1 MSTVGHCVTAALSK
15 HLQTL
20 GLDVTNLETL
30 ETAIALDELE
40 AEFLALAEAIAAQ
53 LLPAEQFTLSLNAE
67 QSQFVRFNQ
76 ARVRQAGRIV
86 DCRVGLTL
94 MAAQRTASWRFPLTG
109 NWETDWAIAAAAL
122 ADLRADLSHLPIDPY
137 QVLPS
142 GESTSRDV
150 HQGRLLSPESV
161 VDVLLPEVDG
171 LDFAGIYAGGR
182 MLQAYADS
190 VGQRHWFATDS
201 FSLDYSLFTADGQ
214 AVKGTLAGGEWD
226 AAAYATKLADSK
238 RQLER
243 LSRTPKPIPK
253 GGYRVY
259 LAPAALAEIVAMFSW
274 GGVSESAL
282 QQGESA
288 LGALQRGDRTLS
300 PQFTLQENF
309 APGLVPRFNNL
320 GEIAPMSLTL
330 IDQGKL
336 VNTLINSRTAK
347 EYGKTAN
354 GANSSESLRS
364 PEVCPGSLPA
374 AEVLKALDT
383 GLYLSNLH
391 YLNWSDRPTGR
402 ITGMTRYAC
411 FWVEQGE
418 IVAPIENLR
427 FDESLYRCLGEN
439 LMALT
444 QHADFIPNVDTYD
457 RRSLGG
463 LRVPGALVED
473 FTFTL

>member
-1 MSTVGHCVTAALSK
+1 MAVKRSNLDGTTLEVNVT
-15 HLQTL
+15 HL
-20 GLDVTNLETL
+20 NLETIP
-30 ETAIALDELE
+30 ETGAAIALDALE
-40 AEFLALAEAIAAQ
+40 AEFSDLAAAIAER
-53 LLPAEQFTLSLNAE
+53 LLPEEQFTLGLNAE
-67 QSQFVRFNQ
+67 QSQFVRFNH
-76 ARVRQAGRIV
+76 ARVRQTGGIV
-86 DCRVGLTL
+86 DCQVGLTL
-94 MAAQRTASWRFPLTG
+94 MANQRTASWRFPLTG
-109 NWETDWAIAAAAL
+109 NWDTDWAIAADAL
-122 ADLRADLSHLPIDPY
+122 ADLRADLPHLPIDPY

-142 GESTSRDV
+142 GDATSRDV
-150 HQGRLLSPESV
+150 HHGCLLDPNAV
-161 VDVLLPEVDG
+161 VDAVLPEVDG
-171 LDFAGIYAGGR
+171 LDFTGIYAGGR

-214 AVKGTLAGGEWD
+214 AVKGTLAGSEWD
-226 AAAYATKLADSK
+226 AAAYAAKLADSK
-238 RQLER
+238 QQLER
-243 LSRTPKPIPK
+243 LALTPKPIPK

-259 LAPAALAEIVAMFSW
+259 LAPAALADIVAMFSW
-274 GGVSESAL
+274 GGVSEASL

-300 PQFTLQENF
+300 SQFTLRENF
-309 APGLVPRFNNL
+309 ASGLVPRFNHL
-320 GEIAPMSLTL
+320 GEIAPMELTI

-336 VNTLINSRTAK
+336 VNTLVNSRTAK

-354 GANSSESLRS
+354 GANSAESLRS

-374 AEVLKALDT
+374 ADVLTALET

-427 FDESLYRCLGEN
+427 FDESLYRCLGDN
-439 LMALT
+439 LIALT
-444 QHADFIPNVDTYD
+444 QQIEFIATVDTYE
-457 RRSLGG
+457 RRRLGG
-463 LRVPGALVED
+463 MWVPGALVED